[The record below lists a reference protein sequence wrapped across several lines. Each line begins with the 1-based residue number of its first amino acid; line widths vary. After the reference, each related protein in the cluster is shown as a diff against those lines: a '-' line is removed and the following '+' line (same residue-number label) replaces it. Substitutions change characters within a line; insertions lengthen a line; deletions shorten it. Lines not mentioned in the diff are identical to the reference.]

1 MVKLTLF
8 LSLNFIKTKI
18 KPICNEPN
26 ISYDMNLTWSRYVD
40 GKFGFTFSYLPPIAA
55 CWRRA
60 FVALIWEKCI
70 DISVWSTI
78 SIIRDRN
85 CLYSDFDIFWSIL
98 HSLSIM
104 VWKWMKIKNC
114 LLLYNHRSRI
124 EDRRP
129 YFYEWKGWLIS
140 CSM

>member
-40 GKFGFTFSYLPPIAA
+40 GKFNVWIHIFLPSPHS
-55 CWRRA
+55 CLLKKSFCSFNLREMHWH
-60 FVALIWEKCI
+60 
-70 DISVWSTI
+70 ISVKHHFYHKRPKLFIFRLWHI
-78 SIIRDRN
+78 LKYIAFIVDHGPENEWKLKIVFCII
-85 CLYSDFDIFWSIL
+85 I
-98 HSLSIM
+98 
-104 VWKWMKIKNC
+104 
-114 LLLYNHRSRI
+114 
-124 EDRRP
+124 P

-140 CSM
+140 GSM